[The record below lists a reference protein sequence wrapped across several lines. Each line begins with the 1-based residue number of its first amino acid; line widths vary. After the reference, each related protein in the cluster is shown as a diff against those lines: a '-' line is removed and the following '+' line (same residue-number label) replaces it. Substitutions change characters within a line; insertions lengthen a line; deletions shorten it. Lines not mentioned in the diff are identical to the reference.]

1 MMSMQISKELYLSV
15 ISRQLHCI
23 KEQNSQHNIPLIW
36 GFWQKAIKQRTA
48 QDQVNLE
55 FGFSRV
61 GSGTEIHDSKCRDHP
76 AAGERPGTRVGRAGI
91 VPCVTGT
98 LCLLTLA
105 ATVLLSVTPNP
116 VPEMTCSH
124 FMLPCYWSQGECC
137 WQAILFFPLGFF
149 FFFSILYIY
158 GAFKYYLFL
167 FTICHILHELIKTCK
182 GLIILSS

>member
-1 MMSMQISKELYLSV
+1 MQISKELYPTV

-36 GFWQKAIKQRTA
+36 GFWQKAVKQRNV

-61 GSGTEIHDSKCRDHP
+61 GSGTEIHDSKCRDQP
-76 AAGERPGTRVGRAGI
+76 AAQEGPGTRAGRAGLFR
-91 VPCVTGT
+91 VSRGPCV
-98 LCLLTLA
+98 CSPWQRQCW
-105 ATVLLSVTPNP
+105 LSVTLDP
-116 VPEMTCSH
+116 VPEMTCSR
-124 FMLPCYWSQGECC
+124 FMPPYHWNQGGWC
-137 WQAILFFPLGFF
+137 WQAFPLFPLG

-167 FTICHILHELIKTCK
+167 FTICQILHELIKTCK
-182 GLIILSS
+182 GLITLSS

>member
-1 MMSMQISKELYLSV
+1 MMSMQISKELYPTV

-36 GFWQKAIKQRTA
+36 GFWQKAVKQRNV

-61 GSGTEIHDSKCRDHP
+61 GGRTEIHDSKCRDQL
-76 AAGERPGTRVGRAGI
+76 ATQEGPGTRWDWLEFFDVSQGA
-91 VPCVTGT
+91 CVCSPWQRQCW
-98 LCLLTLA
+98 LSL
-105 ATVLLSVTPNP
+105 VLDP

-124 FMLPCYWSQGECC
+124 SMLPYYWSQGEWC
-137 WQAILFFPLGFF
+137 WQAFPFLSLFF
-149 FFFSILYIY
+149 FFPILHIY

-167 FTICHILHELIKTCK
+167 FTICQILHELIKTCK
-182 GLIILSS
+182 GLITLSS